1 LFTVQLDEIM
11 DVVNPTILLVF
22 VQYVYEGEFL
32 EDLLLCKSVEAQ
44 TTGKEIFQILKRFL

>member
-22 VQYVYEGEFL
+22 VQCVYEGEFL
-32 EDLLLCKSVEAQ
+32 EDLLLCKSVEAH
-44 TTGKEIFQILKRFL
+44 TTGKDIFQILKRFL